1 MRRLPED
8 PALAEKR
15 GISRHVVRLVRAT
28 TDADAPVYAVKETVS
43 EFANREYKVLRE
55 FTKERLQNM
64 PKAKQFDFN
73 PTQIFGKFDLFS
85 RRVGKLIELFGT
97 IKQFKTLE
105 KHNLE
110 NI

>member
-1 MRRLPED
+1 
-8 PALAEKR
+8 
-15 GISRHVVRLVRAT
+15 
-28 TDADAPVYAVKETVS
+28 
-43 EFANREYKVLRE
+43 
-55 FTKERLQNM
+55 M

-110 NI
+110 NIQPIVSSFEAFVAQLKRKAHKLLDFMNNIFDRDFVEFKTDVSSVETELQAYIDANF

>member
-1 MRRLPED
+1 
-8 PALAEKR
+8 
-15 GISRHVVRLVRAT
+15 
-28 TDADAPVYAVKETVS
+28 
-43 EFANREYKVLRE
+43 
-55 FTKERLQNM
+55 M